1 MATQTIPP
9 GVKFEGVVPILRV
22 GDLKESL
29 EYYVTV
35 LGFKIAWNYERVIAS
50 VSRGGCGLFLS
61 QGDQGYPG
69 SWVWIG
75 VDDVESLF
83 EEYRARGARVRHPP
97 TNYAWALEMQIEDLD
112 GNVLRI
118 GSDNRI
124 DQPIGEWLDM
134 HGRRW
139 VKSPEGGWMRP
150 ETPGSSVS
158 QKSESK

>member
-1 MATQTIPP
+1 MGTETIPP
-9 GVKFEGVVPILRV
+9 DVKFEGVVPILRV
-22 GDLKESL
+22 GDLKKSI

-35 LGFKIAWNYERVIAS
+35 LGFKIDWNYERVIAS

-61 QGDQGYPG
+61 QGDQGHPG

-75 VDDVESLF
+75 VDDVERLF
-83 EEYRARGARVRHPP
+83 DEYRARGARVRHPP
-97 TNYAWALEMQIEDLD
+97 TNYVWALEMQVEDLD

-134 HGRRW
+134 YGGRW
-139 VKSPEGGWMRP
+139 VKSPEGGWMRA
-150 ETPGSSVS
+150 ESSGSSTS
-158 QKSESK
+158 S

>member
-1 MATQTIPP
+1 MATETITPDI
-9 GVKFEGVVPILRV
+9 KFEGVVPILRV
-22 GDLKESL
+22 GDLKKSI

-35 LGFKIAWNYERVIAS
+35 LGFKLDWNYERVIAS

-75 VDDVESLF
+75 VDDVERLF
-83 EEYRARGARVRHPP
+83 DEYRARGARVRHPP

-134 HGRRW
+134 YGRRW
-139 VKSPEGGWMRP
+139 VKSPEGGWMP
-150 ETPGSSVS
+150 AESSGSSTS
-158 QKSESK
+158 

>member
-1 MATQTIPP
+1 MATEMIAPE
-9 GVKFEGVVPILRV
+9 VKFEGVVPILCV
-22 GDLKESL
+22 GNLKKSI

-35 LGFKIAWNYERVIAS
+35 LGFRIDWNYERVIAS

-61 QGDQGYPG
+61 LGDQGHLG

-75 VDDVESLF
+75 VDDVERLF
-83 EEYRARGARVRHPP
+83 DEYRARGASVRHPP

-139 VKSPEGGWMRP
+139 VKSPDGGWIRA
-150 ETPGSSVS
+150 ET
-158 QKSESK
+158 

>member
-1 MATQTIPP
+1 MGTETIVPE
-9 GVKFEGVVPILRV
+9 VKFEGVVPILCV
-22 GDLKESL
+22 GNLKKSI

-35 LGFKIAWNYERVIAS
+35 LGFRIDWNYERVIAS
-50 VSRGGCGLFLS
+50 VSRGGVGLFLS
-61 QGDQGYPG
+61 QGDQGHPG

-83 EEYRARGARVRHPP
+83 DEYRARGARVRHPP

-139 VKSPEGGWMRP
+139 AKSPDGGWIRA
-150 ETPGSSVS
+150 ET
-158 QKSESK
+158 